1 MVAGFPSPEAEAETA
16 PSKSAEFDHRSLA
29 AVRAGHYDGP
39 FELDEVY
46 RRNGFSMKRV
56 AILGAG
62 GMGTA
67 LALLFERRGATVRL
81 WSRDA
86 DRAVEMARTRVNTLH
101 LPSVEIPRSIAIT
114 SIACDATEAVD
125 LIVAAI
131 PSAYLRATLAPLIER
146 VPPKVPALSVIK
158 GIEVGTLARPSRIIL
173 ETLGPRPVA
182 ILSGP
187 SHAEEIASGL
197 PASVV
202 VAGTDES
209 LNAGVRDALN
219 TGTFR
224 VYTNPDAVGVELAGA
239 LKNVLGIAAG
249 ICDGLGFGDNAKAA
263 LITRGLVEMSRFAVD
278 QGGHPSTFYG
288 LAGIGDVL
296 TTCYS
301 PFGRNRS
308 VGESLGRGRTLAE
321 TLAGTANVAE
331 GVPTA
336 RSLHEW
342 ASRRRVVMPIAD
354 ELYRILFEGKPPR
367 QAVIDLM
374 DRLPKEEWQP

>member
-1 MVAGFPSPEAEAETA
+1 
-16 PSKSAEFDHRSLA
+16 
-29 AVRAGHYDGP
+29 
-39 FELDEVY
+39 
-46 RRNGFSMKRV
+46 MKRV

-67 LALLFERRGATVRL
+67 LALLFERRGALVRL

-86 DRAVEMARTRVNTLH
+86 DRASEMARTRVNSLH

-114 SIACDATEAVD
+114 SNACDATEAVD

-131 PSAYLRATLAPLIER
+131 PSAYLRTALAPFVDR
-146 VPPKVPALSVIK
+146 VPPKVSALSVIK
-158 GIEVGTLARPSRIIL
+158 GIEVGTLARPSRIIV
-173 ETLGPRPVA
+173 ETLGPRQVA

-202 VAGTDES
+202 VAGEDES
-209 LNAGVRDALN
+209 LNARVRDALN

-278 QGGHPSTFYG
+278 QGGHASTFYG

-342 ASRRRVVMPIAD
+342 AARRGVVMPIAD
-354 ELYRILFEGKPPR
+354 ELYRILFEGKPPK

>member
-1 MVAGFPSPEAEAETA
+1 
-16 PSKSAEFDHRSLA
+16 
-29 AVRAGHYDGP
+29 
-39 FELDEVY
+39 
-46 RRNGFSMKRV
+46 MKRV

-67 LALLFERRGATVRL
+67 LALLFERQGAIVRL
-81 WSRDA
+81 WTRDA
-86 DRAVEMARTRVNTLH
+86 DWAVEFGRTRVNARH
-101 LPSVEIPRSIAIT
+101 LPGIEIPRAIAIT
-114 SIACDATEAVD
+114 SNACDATEAVD
-125 LIVAAI
+125 LLVAAI
-131 PSAYLRATLAPLIER
+131 PSAYLRSTLAPLVER

-158 GIEVGTLARPSRIIL
+158 GIEVGTLARPSRIIV
-173 ETLGPRPVA
+173 EALGPRPVA

-202 VAGTDES
+202 VAGEDEA
-209 LNAGVRDALN
+209 LNARVRDALN
-219 TGTFR
+219 NGTFR

-263 LITRGLVEMSRFAVD
+263 LVTRGLVEMARFAVD
-278 QGGHPSTFYG
+278 QGGLPSTFYG
-288 LAGIGDVL
+288 LAGVGDVL

-301 PFGRNRS
+301 PYGRNRS
-308 VGESLGRGRTLAE
+308 VGESLGRGLTLVE
-321 TLAGTANVAE
+321 TLARTPNVAE

-336 RSLHEW
+336 RSLHQW
-342 ASRRRVVMPIAD
+342 ASERRVAMPIAD
-354 ELYRILFEGKPPR
+354 EVYRILFEGKPPR

-374 DRLPKEEWQP
+374 DRSPKDEWQP